1 MLQLFGHL
9 EHVHFNVTWS
19 ACASKDASKQPKST
33 SNYLYYYS
41 FFNYFNMMIFPTTE
55 GYWVFIKI
63 KVVYSQFC
71 LELRKYKLNEKEHKA
86 NIRLDV
92 VWFHEHVVKFLETR
106 NNCKHIFL
114 SCRNSSP

>member
-86 NIRLDV
+86 IYDWMLYGSMNMSLN
-92 VWFHEHVVKFLETR
+92 FLKLEIIANT
-106 NNCKHIFL
+106 
-114 SCRNSSP
+114 SSSAVENSSP